1 MKDGNLTVLQDT
13 EEQHNSYTLGPLKDD
28 FLLLLFSL
36 MRFVEM
42 TRESVFLFSPK

>member
-28 FLLLLFSL
+28 FLLLL
-36 MRFVEM
+36 
-42 TRESVFLFSPK
+42 